1 MSRAARAL
9 SGLLLAIGIGITAIT
24 VYFIGYTCIWKA
36 LDLLDKSRQ
45 LSETLGSWSPVLVL
59 MAIMAALGAILTKAG
74 ADLMG
79 KIIEQRRE
87 VQRLPAPPPSTPPS
101 TPPPPSARPTET
113 TPPSITTPPTT
124 PTPTRPPKP
133 AWQPPPPPS
142 LGVELPRELPRERE
156 VTREEEGPARL
167 AFEVARR
174 ERLFPPPPSRP
185 SKPTAEEAKPEE
197 APRGPERPELPPPPG
212 RPTEARPGLSEDE
225 LNRIL
230 RILRER
236 RRKT

>member
-9 SGLLLAIGIGITAIT
+9 SGLLLAIGIGITAII

-45 LSETLGSWSPVLVL
+45 LAETLGSWSPVLVL

-87 VQRLPAPPPSTPPS
+87 VQRPPTPPPSAPPT
-101 TPPPPSARPTET
+101 TPPPPSARLAET
-113 TPPSITTPPTT
+113 TPPSITTPAPA
-124 PTPTRPPKP
+124 RPPKP

-142 LGVELPRELPRERE
+142 LGVELPREREL
-156 VTREEEGPARL
+156 TREEEGPARL
-167 AFEVARR
+167 AFEAAKR
-174 ERLFPPPPSRP
+174 ERLFPPPP

-197 APRGPERPELPPPPG
+197 APKGPERPELPPPPG

-230 RILRER
+230 RILRQR